1 MKISVIVPVYNAEKY
16 LSKCIDSVIAQTYAD
31 WEMILIDDG
40 SKDDSWNII
49 REYEKKDHRVI
60 GIQQSNA
67 GPGKARNA
75 GLKKATGDFVVFL
88 DSDDYIDRDYFQLLQ
103 DKSEDADVVFI
114 DILQVDPD
122 GKLLAK
128 ERMSQYKSYSKEAF
142 QRAMMTG
149 KALWGGVRKAVRLKL
164 IKDHNIEYSA
174 LKIGEEALFSFRLF
188 EVAER
193 IDFIDEKPVYMYVNH
208 EGSQSKLTVD
218 DPWGGT
224 VKVLKEYLAE
234 EPERYQKFANTL
246 NAFNVAATIV
256 SIDRMTQMYR
266 GKERKQKIAS
276 RMDEYREMHDAM
288 YPIDKKSL
296 VKKASVLLP
305 FLKNGITSPIVLCS
319 KLRKALR

>member
-1 MKISVIVPVYNAEKY
+1 MKISVIVPVYNAEKC
-16 LSKCIDSVIAQTYAD
+16 LPKCVESVMAQTYAD
-31 WEMILIDDG
+31 WELVLIDDG
-40 SKDDSWNII
+40 SRDSSWNII
-49 REYEKKDHRVI
+49 CEYEKKDHRII
-60 GIQQSNA
+60 GIRQENG
-67 GPGKARNA
+67 GPGKARNT
-75 GLKKATGDFVVFL
+75 GLKSATGDYAVFL
-88 DSDDYIDRDYFQLLQ
+88 DSDDYIDPDYFQLLQ
-103 DKSEDADVVFI
+103 EKAENADVVFI
-114 DILQVDPD
+114 DILQVDPA
-122 GKLLAK
+122 GKIIAEEL
-128 ERMSQYKSYSKEAF
+128 MSQYKHHDKESF

-149 KALWGGVRKAVRLKL
+149 KALWGGVRKAARLNL
-164 IKDHNIEYSA
+164 IKEHNIEYTA

-208 EGSQSKLTVD
+208 EGSQSKLTMD

-234 EPERYQKFANTL
+234 DPIRYQKFANTL

-256 SIDRMTQMYR
+256 SIDRMTQMYQ

-276 RMDEYREMHDAM
+276 RMNEYREMHDAM